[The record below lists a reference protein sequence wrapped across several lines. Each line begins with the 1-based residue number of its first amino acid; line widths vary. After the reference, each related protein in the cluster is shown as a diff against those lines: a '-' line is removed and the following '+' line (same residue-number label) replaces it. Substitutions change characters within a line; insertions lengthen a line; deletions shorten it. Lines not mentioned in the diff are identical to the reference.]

1 MSLSS
6 YSVQSQRKR
15 VHSSGWISSILS
27 KAVALWLES
36 QVESVEQLELL
47 IEARHQD
54 LLRGRIPQVTL
65 KAAHGV
71 YQGLHLSQINLTATQ
86 IQTNLSQVLK
96 AQPLQLLEPIDVTCQ
111 LTITQSDL
119 NASVSVPLLTNALRD
134 ILLPWLQSEVV
145 MQSIQDLS
153 IQYITLSAQY
163 LIINGRI
170 IYGSECYPFQLQ
182 TQPQIDH
189 SQILVFTQA
198 RLTIKPI
205 MMAVKMKD
213 YSLDLGSSVKIQP
226 LILESQSI
234 RLQGQIQVNP
244 EVKSD

>member
-6 YSVQSQRKR
+6 YSVQSERQR

-96 AQPLQLLEPIDVTCQ
+96 GKPLQLLEPIDVTCQ
-111 LTITQSDL
+111 LTITLSDL

-153 IQYITLSAQY
+153 IQYITLSAQN

-170 IYGSECYPFQLQ
+170 IYGSESYPFQLQ
-182 TQPQIDH
+182 TQLQIDH

-205 MMAVKMKD
+205 MTAVKMKD
-213 YSLDLGSSVKIQP
+213 YSLDLGTSVNIQS
-226 LILESQSI
+226 LILESESI

-244 EVKSD
+244 